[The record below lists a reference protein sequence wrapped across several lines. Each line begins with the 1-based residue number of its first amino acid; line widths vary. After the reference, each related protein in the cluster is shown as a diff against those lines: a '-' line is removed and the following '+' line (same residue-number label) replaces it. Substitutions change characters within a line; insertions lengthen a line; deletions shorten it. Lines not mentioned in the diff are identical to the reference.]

1 MANWRGFDNRLPSGQ
16 LKGDMKVVT
25 SIASDSVWTL
35 PDTLVDALG
44 ARFPDLRFVNVP
56 RRDDRPREF
65 PGADVLFLSQL
76 RPDELAAAPGV
87 RWIQSPAAGVGSLL
101 FPELR
106 ESAVVLT
113 NARGIHGQPMAEHVI
128 GLTIVLFRQIHGAI
142 RRQARHDWGKDD
154 LASFRS
160 LAGARMG
167 IIGLGAIGCAVAEKA
182 SALGM
187 DVVALRRT
195 PGGPRPSGVSKVYTV
210 SELDSFLAEPDVVV
224 VAAPLTGE
232 TRGLIGAA
240 QVRLMKPT
248 AILINVARGKLLRES
263 EVADELAKGTIAGA
277 ALDVFEHEPLD
288 PHSPLWDLPNVVITP
303 HTSAFR
309 RDYWEAA
316 VTIFADNLDRFLR
329 GLPLLNVVD
338 KTAGY

>member
-1 MANWRGFDNRLPSGQ
+1 MPMTNQLPSGQ
-16 LKGDMKVVT
+16 LKSDMKVVT
-25 SIASDSVWTL
+25 SVASESVWTL
-35 PDTLVDALG
+35 PETLVDALR
-44 ARFPDLRFVNVP
+44 ARFPDLQFVNVP

-65 PGADVLFLSQL
+65 RDADVLFLSQL
-76 RPDELAAAPGV
+76 RPDEFAAAPGV

-101 FPELR
+101 FPQLR

-113 NARGIHGQPMAEHVI
+113 NARGIHGDPMAEHVI
-128 GLTIVLFRQIHGAI
+128 GLTIVLFRQIHRAI

-195 PGGPRPSGVSKVYTV
+195 PGGARPSRVSKVYPV

-240 QVRLMKPT
+240 QVRRMKPT
-248 AILINVARGKLLRES
+248 AILINVAGASSCGSRKWPTSWPRARSPGPRSTSSSTSRWTLTARC
-263 EVADELAKGTIAGA
+263 GTCRT
-277 ALDVFEHEPLD
+277 
-288 PHSPLWDLPNVVITP
+288 W
-303 HTSAFR
+303 
-309 RDYWEAA
+309 
-316 VTIFADNLDRFLR
+316 
-329 GLPLLNVVD
+329 
-338 KTAGY
+338 

>member
-1 MANWRGFDNRLPSGQ
+1 
-16 LKGDMKVVT
+16 MKVVS
-25 SIASDSVWTL
+25 SIDSSVWVL
-35 PDTLVDALG
+35 PESLVESLRQ
-44 ARFPDLRFVNVP
+44 RFPGVDFVNVP
-56 RRDDRPREF
+56 CRDDRPREF
-65 PGADVLFLSQL
+65 RDADILFLSQL
-76 RPDELAAAPGV
+76 RPDEFAAAPGV

-101 FPELR
+101 FPQLR
-106 ESAVVLT
+106 ESPVVLT

-128 GLTIVLFRQIHGAI
+128 GLTIVLFRQIHAAI

-154 LASFRS
+154 LESFRS

-182 SALGM
+182 STLGM

-195 PGGPRPSGVSKVYTV
+195 PGGARPSHVSKVYAA

-224 VAAPLTGE
+224 VAAPLTVE

-240 QVRLMKPT
+240 QLRRMKPS
-248 AILINVARGKLLRES
+248 AVLISVARGKLLRES

-288 PHSPLWDLPNVVITP
+288 PDSPLWDLPNVVITP

-316 VTIFADNLDRFLR
+316 VSIFANNLDLFLR

-338 KTAGY
+338 KQAGY